1 MDNEDIYEVE
11 ETFKL
16 IEELKQAEDCEEM
29 HDIVHSYDLPDTSR
43 LFYMGLIE
51 GMGSFSNDLKE
62 IKESLIESI
71 ENHNYDLFYEYKKYK
86 ERNFS

>member
-1 MDNEDIYEVE
+1 MDEDDIFEVE

-29 HDIVHSYDLPDTSR
+29 HDIVHSYDLADTSR

-51 GMGSFSNDLKE
+51 GMNSFSNNLKE

-71 ENHNYDLFYEYKKYK
+71 ENHNEELFDEYKEYK